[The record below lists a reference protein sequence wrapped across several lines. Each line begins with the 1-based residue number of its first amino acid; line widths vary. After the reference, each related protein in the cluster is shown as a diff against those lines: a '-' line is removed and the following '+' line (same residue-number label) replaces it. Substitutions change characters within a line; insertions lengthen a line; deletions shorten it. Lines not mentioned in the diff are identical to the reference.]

1 MDAAVVDFQTHCV
14 APLAADACPV
24 MAAEMAGL
32 TRVAPPKGAEKGVI
46 AWRTPGGGTLV
57 IDAYAT
63 SVCRVILDDATP
75 ASSRAID
82 APDPGASHSVLSATQ
97 GLRPVVVSQER
108 HDQSTIWIA
117 RHAE

>member
-63 SVCRVILDDATP
+63 NVCRVILPAGAVAKEAAARDGRVAIRKETDGKATVLV
-75 ASSRAID
+75 AQA
-82 APDPGASHSVLSATQ
+82 GAKA
-97 GLRPVVVSQER
+97 GE
-108 HDQSTIWIA
+108 
-117 RHAE
+117 